1 MSKPTFAARCLL
13 AEQCLPDAPYRA
25 MLTKL
30 HSEMLTALAEQPAQS
45 TPFAYVWTNSKGQAA
60 YGPIPHDIY
69 SSEPLYKAPQPA
81 QKQELVA
88 DALYFAQWT
97 AAKKDLS
104 DYICVGS
111 LTLAGIEDGEYGQ
124 SEIDSLENTIEALQE
139 KLVTGADHKKVPLLA
154 YIGAL
159 NSTSPP
165 AQREDWELGTASTCK
180 CPEELDASNYRLDPP
195 GLDPLYTFKQS
206 SEPVFA
212 FLDTKPNHNIKEN
225 T

>member
-69 SSEPLYKAPQPA
+69 SSEPLYKAPQPPA
-81 QKQELVA
+81 QQEPLPDGIPSPDELEA
-88 DALYFAQWT
+88 
-97 AAKKDLS
+97 LS
-104 DYICVGS
+104 DGNSGMIFNEGFPTK
-111 LTLAGIEDGEYGQ
+111 LDRLACWLREYAA
-124 SEIDSLENTIEALQE
+124 IEA
-139 KLVTGADHKKVPLLA
+139 KL
-154 YIGAL
+154 
-159 NSTSPP
+159 
-165 AQREDWELGTASTCK
+165 
-180 CPEELDASNYRLDPP
+180 
-195 GLDPLYTFKQS
+195 
-206 SEPVFA
+206 
-212 FLDTKPNHNIKEN
+212 KEN